1 MCRLGPGW
9 RTFRH
14 LHLNYL
20 TRSLAMQKVISQK
33 KWAMWHFSEIIMG
46 WKEFVPFLVLVSIA
60 GLIVSYFDSKHSL
73 QPFKTPLPKATY
85 LPIRLP
91 QPTFP
96 PTHPPTS
103 SIKRIL
109 YFTPL
114 FKKKDWGF
122 GIGSEPF
129 EQCSNKN
136 CFVTNKGRPEDFD
149 ALLFHERNFKQKVC
163 GTFTKITLTFHD
175 SGS

>member
-1 MCRLGPGW
+1 
-9 RTFRH
+9 
-14 LHLNYL
+14 
-20 TRSLAMQKVISQK
+20 
-33 KWAMWHFSEIIMG
+33 MG
-46 WKEFVPFLVLVSIA
+46 WKEFVPLMVLVSIA
-60 GLIVSYFDSKHSL
+60 GFLFFYFDSKYSC
-73 QPFKTPLPKATY
+73 QPFKTPPPIESY
-85 LPIRLP
+85 QPIRLP
-91 QPTFP
+91 LPTFP
-96 PTHPPTS
+96 PTHPHTS

-109 YFTPL
+109 YFTTL

-149 ALLFHERNFKQKVC
+149 AVLFHERNFKQKFC

-175 SGS
+175 SGSGSE

>member
-1 MCRLGPGW
+1 MQEVIIN
-9 RTFRH
+9 T
-14 LHLNYL
+14 Y
-20 TRSLAMQKVISQK
+20 TKQSLPKKIRFSQD
-33 KWAMWHFSEIIMG
+33 FSETIMG
-46 WKEFVPFLVLVSIA
+46 WKEFVPLMVLVSIA
-60 GLIVSYFDSKHSL
+60 GFLFSYFDSKYSR
-73 QPFKTPLPKATY
+73 QPFKTPPPIERY
-85 LPIRLP
+85 QPIRLP
-91 QPTFP
+91 LPTFP
-96 PTHPPTS
+96 PTHPPTP

-149 ALLFHERNFKQKVC
+149 ALLFHERNFNQKVG

-175 SGS
+175 SGSRPE